1 MEMKIADPDKAIRA
15 LKTAEQFVNPFGVF
29 VTGIDRDESAESDDG
44 SFKGS
49 KIFSYTGA
57 VMTLPTGVQAI
68 AENNY
73 GRPNDALNYLKRM
86 SRTFSYALPGSMYE
100 VSPDYGMIAQAWNIY
115 SFAIPIVQQFFG
127 IQPQAAQKKIT
138 ISPQMPD
145 EWNEASLE
153 NVLVSDNAISI
164 FYEKSNG
171 KLKLKITQDNP
182 DWELEIILPQK
193 IGEKKYEV
201 VKSTIG
207 PSILN
212 DQIIFKVKR
221 KVIEIILNY

>member
-1 MEMKIADPDKAIRA
+1 
-15 LKTAEQFVNPFGVF
+15 
-29 VTGIDRDESAESDDG
+29 
-44 SFKGS
+44 
-49 KIFSYTGA
+49 
-57 VMTLPTGVQAI
+57 
-68 AENNY
+68 
-73 GRPNDALNYLKRM
+73 
-86 SRTFSYALPGSMYE
+86 
-100 VSPDYGMIAQAWNIY
+100 
-115 SFAIPIVQQFFG
+115 
-127 IQPQAAQKKIT
+127 
-138 ISPQMPD
+138 MPD

-171 KLKLKITQDNP
+171 KLQLKITQDNP

-201 VKSTIG
+201 VKSTID

-212 DQIIFKVKR
+212 DQLIFKAKG